1 MKLNGKTIKVV
12 FAFVIIFATI
22 VWAMGSLLP
31 TTYNGSDLNLGV
43 GAGIVTVTNPSDAS
57 IPVQLVGSGSR
68 SFTVSSTIEGVSGSS
83 TRLGTGS
90 SSTNMFEF
98 ELPPGISE
106 FTIVRGT
113 NVKFVAD
120 TATRLRAT
128 VNPLSAD
135 SSRTTII
142 VAIVVVLGS
151 LFYMS
156 RTIDHSWMRALRPQ
170 KTSVQNA
177 GPIPVPVTADVN
189 QGRDGRMYSDT

>member
-1 MKLNGKTIKVV
+1 
-12 FAFVIIFATI
+12 
-22 VWAMGSLLP
+22 
-31 TTYNGSDLNLGV
+31 
-43 GAGIVTVTNPSDAS
+43 
-57 IPVQLVGSGSR
+57 
-68 SFTVSSTIEGVSGSS
+68 
-83 TRLGTGS
+83 
-90 SSTNMFEF
+90 MFEF

>member
-22 VWAMGSLLP
+22 VWAIGSLLP

-98 ELPPGISE
+98 ELPSGISE

-120 TATRLRAT
+120 TATQLRAT

-142 VAIVVVLGS
+142 VAIVLVLGS
-151 LFYMS
+151 LFYAS
-156 RTIDHSWMRALRPQ
+156 RATGHGWMRALRPQ
-170 KTSVQNA
+170 T
-177 GPIPVPVTADVN
+177 PVEMAEPVAVPAAADVN